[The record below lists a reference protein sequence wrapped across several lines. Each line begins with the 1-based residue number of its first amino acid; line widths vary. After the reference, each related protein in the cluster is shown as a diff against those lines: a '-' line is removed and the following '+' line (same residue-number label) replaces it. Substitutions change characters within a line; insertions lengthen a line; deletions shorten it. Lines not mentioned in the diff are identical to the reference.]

1 MMTFD
6 SIYLERDDNVSL
18 NAEVIDD
25 KIMTWDNIHIEG
37 LEGAEIQGIDIVGNA
52 GDVISCSVFYYSKE
66 DPSKIVSETFNLKKL
81 SFQTQFRET
90 DDEYELK
97 RKEIIGL
104 KEKRYE
110 T

>member
-52 GDVISCSVFYYSKE
+52 GDVIRCSVFIIAK
-66 DPSKIVSETFNLKKL
+66 KIHQKL
-81 SFQTQFRET
+81 
-90 DDEYELK
+90 
-97 RKEIIGL
+97 
-104 KEKRYE
+104 
-110 T
+110 